1 MDLMSVPHTYS
12 AIGAIMNSMGGGGGG
27 GGAQIVS
34 VVPDDF
40 TLTEGNQ
47 TVVSVTTSGFPD
59 GTTELSWEVRN
70 SSNQVASADWSVASG
85 TVDINAGAISSSY
98 QDIDG
103 ATVSIFESDPI
114 YNLYTFQFFGTLA
127 GAEGTEGL
135 GYSPNYP
142 PITNYKLG
150 LTNYYLGTATGS
162 TDSDGNDLYTVREFV
177 QAGGNGTASFIIQS
191 NNDSVTE
198 GDEEFT
204 IRCSATVDSTSV
216 TQSSSPITVSD
227 PSGLQDFRNGI
238 AIARWFQ
245 FPGQT
250 DRTASDIAIK
260 LRSDAESTAGETVI
274 ARAECR
280 IKIKAVFYNPA
291 PGEGGEARKQLQV
304 FGNAVRADTTAFWY
318 NNSQNIPQPLSVSAG
333 DSGDQVLYGNI
344 SSSEPSHVKL
354 IYGRYGN
361 TARTDTGWVATPN
374 AEDGIQVTLVG
385 QAEADVA
392 ADEFDSGK
400 YVVECWAKEE
410 GLYAPTRVVTFIITC
425 EAYAAG
431 QRSVL

>member
-1 MDLMSVPHTYS
+1 MSVPHTYS

-47 TVVSVTTSGFPD
+47 TLVSVTTSGFPD

-70 SSNQVASADWSVASG
+70 SSNQVASADWQVASG
-85 TVDINAGAISSSY
+85 TVDINVGATSSSY

-103 ATVSIFESDPI
+103 ATVSIFESDPT
-114 YNLYTFQFFGTLA
+114 YNLYTFQFFGTLS
-127 GAEGTEGL
+127 GSGL
-135 GYSPNYP
+135 GYSPTYP

-150 LTNYYLGTATGS
+150 QTNYYLGTATGS
-162 TDSDGNDLYTVREFV
+162 TDPNGNDLYTVREFV
-177 QAGGNGTASFIIQS
+177 QAGGNGTASFVIQS

-227 PSGLQDFRNGI
+227 PSGLQDYRVGI
-238 AIARWFQ
+238 AIARWFK

-250 DRTASDIAIK
+250 DRTASDIAIG
-260 LRSDAESTAGETVI
+260 LRSNAASTGGETVI
-274 ARAECR
+274 ARTECK
-280 IKIKAVFYNPA
+280 ITIKAAFYNPD
-291 PGEGGEARKQLQV
+291 PGEGGSARKQLKV
-304 FGNAVRADTTAFWY
+304 FGNAVRADSSASWF
-318 NNSQNIPQPLSVSAG
+318 NNSQNIPQPLSVNAG
-333 DSGDQVLYGNI
+333 ASGDQELYYNT

-374 AEDGIQVTLVG
+374 IEDGISVTLVG

-410 GLYAPTRVVTFIITC
+410 GLYAPTRVVTFIIVC
-425 EAYAAG
+425 EAYASG
-431 QRSVL
+431 GDVFEDPN